1 MLLVCFMFK
10 KEKIPA
16 KSKDVKKLSFIG
28 IGSKDTDNKVKS
40 FPKKIRFRESQKK
53 FPAISFQKID
63 EIAKDRSFN
72 KVNIIFREISLF
84 VNHPQFRQMRSLLQG
99 LNINTNRLRKEQIG
113 VLDVVLESLVQLIS
127 SSENQHREF
136 ASEWQTSEGRSII
149 NQSLPILKDYVKN
162 YPAELQEIS
171 NSDIMQRQQLQ
182 AYMNKLESKVDWFIA
197 HFNRL
202 DTLILQK

>member
-1 MLLVCFMFK
+1 MFK